1 MGQKAKG
8 EKLDEHTIE
17 SIGERFRQAARTAYR
32 LPAVRVQG
40 YVSYWPDIKA
50 TGTERS
56 ALEERRYIKFPPTPQ
71 EVDEMLEVMRWIQCL
86 EVEQR
91 KLVWMR
97 ARRYGWRDITIR
109 FACDRTTAW
118 RRWQS
123 ALRTVA
129 DQLNASCE
137 GRAAQSI
144 SQR

>member
-8 EKLDEHTIE
+8 EKLEEHTIE

-40 YVSYWPDIKA
+40 YVSYWPEIKA

-56 ALEERRYIKFPPTPQ
+56 VVEERRYIKFPPTPQ

-97 ARRYGWRDITIR
+97 ARRYGWRDIGQR
-109 FACDRTTAW
+109 FGCCSRTAQ
-118 RRWQS
+118 RHWQYAMLQVINQITS
-123 ALRTVA
+123 
-129 DQLNASCE
+129 
-137 GRAAQSI
+137 
-144 SQR
+144 